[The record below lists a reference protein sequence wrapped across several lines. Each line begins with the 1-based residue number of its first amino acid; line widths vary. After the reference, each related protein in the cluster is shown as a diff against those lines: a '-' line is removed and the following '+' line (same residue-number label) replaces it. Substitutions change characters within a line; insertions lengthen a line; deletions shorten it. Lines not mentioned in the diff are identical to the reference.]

1 MGLNTKCKVHGN
13 AHPDFMCP
21 DEDEDT
27 TSFARSLAAARLEV
41 AAKESELSVVQ
52 RDLNGANAYI
62 EEVRNQRD
70 RVEAEVAAYKAARDC
85 TINNGWLQEGL
96 ECSVDGDP
104 ACGLHLKRQLDASR
118 ALVEKQRRAM
128 GVIEH
133 RFVPH
138 GGCDSPGHDSPD
150 ICWWLGILALTEAD
164 MLERMEADMLKQD
177 EQLGGESCEC

>member
-104 ACGLHLKRQLDASR
+104 ACGLHLKMQLDASR
-118 ALVEKQRRAM
+118 ALVAEQRRAM
-128 GVIEH
+128 GVIEP
-133 RFVPH
+133 RFVPR
-138 GGCDSPGHDSPD
+138 GGCDSPGHASPD

-164 MLERMEADMLKQD
+164 MLERMEVK
-177 EQLGGESCEC
+177 

>member
-1 MGLNTKCKVHGN
+1 
-13 AHPDFMCP
+13 
-21 DEDEDT
+21 
-27 TSFARSLAAARLEV
+27 
-41 AAKESELSVVQ
+41 
-52 RDLNGANAYI
+52 
-62 EEVRNQRD
+62 
-70 RVEAEVAAYKAARDC
+70 VAAYKAARDC

-150 ICWWLGILALTEAD
+150 ICWWLDVRALT
-164 MLERMEADMLKQD
+164 EADMLKQD